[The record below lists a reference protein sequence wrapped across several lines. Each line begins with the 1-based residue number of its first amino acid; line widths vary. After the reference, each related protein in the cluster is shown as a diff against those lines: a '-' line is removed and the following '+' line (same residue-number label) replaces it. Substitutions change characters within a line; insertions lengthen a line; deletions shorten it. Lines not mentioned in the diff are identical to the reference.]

1 MTGLRRKKAP
11 HVLLL
16 PALTRRGFSP
26 RSKGNNTFDIN
37 INNAQIETRNQR
49 QPPLPP
55 VAKRSHQHTHTFSQV
70 QHSHEQ
76 QPKSRPPSHTQL
88 QANSTRKTPKANTPN
103 QTPKPQIRLP
113 RICPGFPRR
122 EKRILRPT
130 RSRDFTSHMQANL
143 QSPLQQ
149 QHTDSGRSL
158 ADVTFENA
166 ARNRR
171 IFRSHSCPY

>member
-1 MTGLRRKKAP
+1 MKESKLLTCSSYRHSPAEDSRHAVRGTTLSTSTSTTPKSKQGINVNRPYRQSRREA
-11 HVLLL
+11 
-16 PALTRRGFSP
+16 
-26 RSKGNNTFDIN
+26 IN
-37 INNAQIETRNQR
+37 
-49 QPPLPP
+49 
-55 VAKRSHQHTHTFSQV
+55 THTFSQV

-171 IFRSHSCPY
+171 IFRCHSCPY